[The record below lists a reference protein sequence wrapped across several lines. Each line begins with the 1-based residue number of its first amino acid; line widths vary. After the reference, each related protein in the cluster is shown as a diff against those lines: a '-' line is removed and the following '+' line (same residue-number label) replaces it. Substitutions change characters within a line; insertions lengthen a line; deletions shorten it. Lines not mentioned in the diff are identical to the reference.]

1 MEMTFPHFAKRQDSD
16 GPVRLDLLLGAT
28 IARQSRSQTV
38 RTLRRAE
45 TALRL
50 EGDYT
55 EQRIHYFAQRGSQKT
70 AARGAFWRDTMPNMI
85 AEQAVYQAGSTNIK
99 VRDLKNDGTGE
110 QLNHAG
116 HGALRKL

>member
-1 MEMTFPHFAKRQDSD
+1 MEMTFPHFAQRQDSD
-16 GPVRLDLLLGAT
+16 GPVCLDLLLAAA

-45 TALRL
+45 TVLRP

-55 EQRIHYFAQRGSQKT
+55 EQRIHYFAQRGSQKA
-70 AARGAFWRDTMPNMI
+70 AARGAFWRNTVPNMI

-99 VRDLKNDGTGE
+99 VLDLEDGGTGE

-116 HGALRKL
+116 HGA